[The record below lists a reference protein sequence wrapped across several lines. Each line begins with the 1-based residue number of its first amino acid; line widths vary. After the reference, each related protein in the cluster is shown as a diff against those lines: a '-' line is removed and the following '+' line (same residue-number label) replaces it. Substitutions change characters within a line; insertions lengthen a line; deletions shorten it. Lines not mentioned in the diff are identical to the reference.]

1 MVMLFTF
8 LLSSLIAWLAFQA
21 NDPVS
26 AWLGYIVASWLFIS
40 GLISTYVVSK
50 KDDD

>member
-1 MVMLFTF
+1 MVMVFTF
-8 LLSSLIAWLAFQA
+8 LLSSLIAWLSFQA

-26 AWLGYIVASWLFIS
+26 MVLGYVVALWLFVS

-50 KDDD
+50 RDDD